1 MTARVSKIHGGTC
14 EDENHQFVKTTTV
27 LTTTWGLSC
36 LWVSY
41 RVAVC
46 GRFPLETNKCEEIS
60 DEPLANNASDWL
72 EITANLD
79 SGQSIIPMTNDISKR
94 ISACDGQDEM

>member
-1 MTARVSKIHGGTC
+1 MYTESLQRTSTDTSDG
-14 EDENHQFVKTTTV
+14 QM
-27 LTTTWGLSC
+27 
-36 LWVSY
+36 
-41 RVAVC
+41 
-46 GRFPLETNKCEEIS
+46 CEEIS